1 MKTMEAK
8 PSMGRRAWNWLDLR
22 YKLGPL
28 FEALLHVEIPISART
43 FYLGGITLFFFMVQ
57 AITGILLA
65 IYYQPTPEA
74 AHKSI
79 LFIMNSVNFG
89 WLIRSIHSWGAN
101 LMILF
106 CVMHLLRV
114 FFQAAYKAPR
124 EVTWV
129 VGIVLLVATLGF
141 GFTGYLLP
149 WDQRAFWATTVGS
162 EIAGAVPLVGPKL
175 LIFLRSGT
183 EVTARTLSRFFG
195 MHVLVLPLSLV
206 GALLV
211 HIVMVHQQ
219 GLADPKRKMADP
231 NEVALASAPSSGS
244 EPETKRKLLP
254 FFPNYVLDEVIAWY
268 VMLAVLIVLA
278 SLFPAG
284 LEAPANPLLTPAHTK
299 PEWYF
304 LFLYQWLKLVPR
316 IVGVALPILGGLLLV
331 LLPFFDRNPYI
342 AARRRPI
349 AITIATITLIGV
361 VAFTIW
367 GWRS

>member
-349 AITIATITLIGV
+349 AITIATIALIGI